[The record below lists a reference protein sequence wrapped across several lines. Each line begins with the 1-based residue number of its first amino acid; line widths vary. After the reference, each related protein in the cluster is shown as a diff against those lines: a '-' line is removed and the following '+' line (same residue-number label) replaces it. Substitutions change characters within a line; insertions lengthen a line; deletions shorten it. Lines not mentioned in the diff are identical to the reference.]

1 VNVTP
6 AGINAMAILR
16 RFLHASC
23 YSLVSATLLPTSQ
36 IDYYILNFMIV
47 KISNNRSI
55 DQLLTTGQP
64 SILQSKDKIFI
75 GIQLCFLS
83 LSTACEHIH
92 SCNSVTAERCR
103 PKILQTNMANL
114 VSEHN
119 KEYGSIRQPRSYTFP
134 RFSNHN
140 RLGSARN
147 SLQDT

>member
-1 VNVTP
+1 MNVTP

-64 SILQSKDKIFI
+64 GMLQSKDKIYI

-103 PKILQTNMANL
+103 PKLYKQTWL
-114 VSEHN
+114 
-119 KEYGSIRQPRSYTFP
+119 T
-134 RFSNHN
+134 
-140 RLGSARN
+140 
-147 SLQDT
+147 